1 MFYVINTQPPT
12 AQSFFAYEDEL
23 SAIVAYYNTL
33 AANYSAVKEGTL
45 TAFTVCIQ
53 DSSLHIYGGYYETY
67 IKE

>member
-1 MFYVINTQPPT
+1 MFYVINTQTPT

-53 DSSLHIYGGYYETY
+53 DSTLQIYCGYYTTY
-67 IKE
+67 SKE

>member
-1 MFYVINTQPPT
+1 MFYVINTQTPT

-53 DSSLHIYGGYYETY
+53 DSNLHIYGGYYATY
-67 IKE
+67 TKE